1 MAKIR
6 ERTRKNGSTYY
17 QIIYWYQGRQGCE
30 KFETEPEAER
40 WLKVLDTVGAVEW
53 LRMLYSVEAATTA
66 ITEVP
71 TVHEICTEIIE
82 GLTGIE
88 KGTRNRY
95 TRILVNDIEPFF
107 GADSPVTVFTDL
119 SVPRWVNHLAE
130 NVGNA
135 AKTIANK
142 HGVLFQLCKALV
154 RRKLLTENPCQ
165 HTKLPRVVATEM
177 CFLEPDE
184 FAALLAALPQ
194 RWRLLVEFLLASG
207 ARWGEVTAL
216 RVRDI
221 NRTKLTVRIHKA
233 WKYTGN
239 NPVLG
244 SPKTKK
250 STRTIN
256 LPDHLIARLPLE
268 NRHPDEWLFAL
279 DDGSPV
285 RISYFYKDIW
295 VPTRDALSLA
305 KGDPLNGKKPRIHDL
320 RHSCAAWMLTAGV
333 PIHVVQAHLGH
344 ESIKTTVDVYGHLD
358 RNAAAAAAAA
368 IGANLAPRQPD
379 PAPTPAPTPPPLG
392 GEAAVLAFP
401 ISAAAAG
408 NAA

>member
-17 QIIYWYQGRQGCE
+17 QIIYWYQGSQGCE
-30 KFETEPEAER
+30 KFDTWPEADR
-40 WLKVLDTVGAVEW
+40 WLKVLDLVSAPEW
-53 LRMLYSVEAATTA
+53 LRMLYSVDTPADITTA
-66 ITEVP
+66 P
-71 TVHEICTEIIE
+71 TVHEICTEIID

-95 TRILVNDIEPFF
+95 KKILVNDIEPFF

-119 SVPRWVNHLAE
+119 MIPRWVNHLAE

-154 RRKLLTENPCQ
+154 RRKLLTENPCA
-165 HTKLPRVVATEM
+165 HTKLPRVVQTEM
-177 CFLEPDE
+177 AFLEPDE
-184 FAALLAALPQ
+184 FAALLAALPE
-194 RWRLLVEFLLASG
+194 RWRLLVEFLIASG

-221 NRTKLTVRIHKA
+221 HRSKLTARIHKA

-239 NPVLG
+239 KPVLG
-244 SPKTKK
+244 APKTKK

-256 LPDHLIARLPLE
+256 LPAHLVARLPLDG
-268 NRHPDEWLFAL
+268 RDLDEWLFAL

-285 RISYFYKDIW
+285 RMWYFYKDVW
-295 VPTRDALSLA
+295 VPTRDALSLMA
-305 KGDPLNGKKPRIHDL
+305 GDPLNGKRPRIHDL
-320 RHSCAAWMLTAGV
+320 RHSCAVWMLTAGV

-358 RNAAAAAAAA
+358 RNAAASAAAV

-379 PAPTPAPTPPPLG
+379 PAPTSTPGSGGAAEVLFFPTP
-392 GEAAVLAFP
+392 AADGK
-401 ISAAAAG
+401 AA
-408 NAA
+408 